1 MLFSRDFHCILT
13 RKEQININKLPAH
26 VAIIMDGNGRW
37 AKAHGE
43 QRIFGHHNGVKAVR
57 DVTEASAELGINY
70 LTLYAFS
77 TENWNR
83 PVDEVNALMELLVHT
98 ITQET
103 ETLMKNNV
111 RLLTIGDTD
120 SLPPRTKEEL
130 QAAIKHT
137 SQNSGLSLVLALS
150 YSSRWEITDAVKRIA
165 TKIKIGELQPD
176 SITEQLIADH
186 LNTAKIPDP
195 ELLIRTSGEQR
206 ISNFLLWQI
215 AYTELYITDVLW
227 PDFTK
232 DEFYKA
238 LITYQQRER
247 RFGLT
252 SEQINPGTA

>member
-1 MLFSRDFHCILT
+1 
-13 RKEQININKLPAH
+13 
-26 VAIIMDGNGRW
+26 MDGNGRW
-37 AKAHGE
+37 AKAQGE

-57 DVTEASAELGINY
+57 DVTEACAELGVKF

-83 PVDEVNALMELLVHT
+83 PKEEVDALMELLVHT

-103 ETLMKNNV
+103 STLMKNNV
-111 RLLTIGDTD
+111 RLLTIGDTE
-120 SLPPRTKEEL
+120 SLPPMTKTEL
-130 QAAIKHT
+130 KSAMQMT
-137 SQNSGLSLVLALS
+137 ESNSGLSLVLALS
-150 YSSRWEITDAVKRIA
+150 YSSRWEITDMVKKIA
-165 TKIKIGELQPD
+165 NEVSSGTMKVD
-176 SITEQLIADH
+176 DITEQVISTH
-186 LNTAKIPDP
+186 LNTAHIPDP

-227 PDFTK
+227 PDFNK
-232 DEFYKA
+232 EEFYKA

-252 SEQINPGTA
+252 SEQLNSTKA